1 MSATLPDQQLA
12 RVRSLMQSEGY
23 TDENAVVDAALDLLE
38 RRQQLRALLQEGI
51 DTADRGEL
59 VEMDE
64 VLHVARARIA
74 EIAAHQ
80 TVKSA

>member
-1 MSATLPDQQLA
+1 
-12 RVRSLMQSEGY
+12 MQSEGF
-23 TDENAVVDAALDLLE
+23 TDEIAVVDAAVDLLE

-51 DTADRGEL
+51 DAADQGEL

-64 VLHVARARIA
+64 ALRVARARIA